1 MIWKCTGCVFAL
13 ASGILALTVYQDP
26 SVSATVGEDVLL
38 PCYYTPAAPGPPNVG
53 QYKWWFSVSGVVH
66 EVTNTTPWLIGRV
79 DRVTHKEFMND
90 RNASIR
96 IHRVNTSDSGMY
108 YCHVELFSNGS
119 QNGTGTYLH
128 VLMPQDLKDLPKPG
142 TRFHKWHI
150 ILIVLACLFLILGII
165 AIILLLHHRTTPRER
180 MALKTRTSA
189 AAAAAAEAEER
200 RHEDLEY
207 ALLYFNKGKRKPK
220 TEETSVVYA
229 SVLTKR

>member
-128 VLMPQDLKDLPKPG
+128 VLMPQDLK
-142 TRFHKWHI
+142 
-150 ILIVLACLFLILGII
+150 VS
-165 AIILLLHHRTTPRER
+165 ER